1 MEKGNMKNTD
11 IRRMKGNIYKI
22 NKTYYFK
29 PLNEN
34 KSYIISNEY
43 EFNDNKSINIDG
55 VLGICIVSNNIA
67 IIKEIY
73 EGNIISNKLKKF
85 VSNILD
91 EL

>member
-1 MEKGNMKNTD
+1 MGKDNMKSTD

-29 PLNEN
+29 PLNED

-43 EFNDNKSINIDG
+43 EFYDNKSINIDG
-55 VLGICIVSNNIA
+55 VPSICIVSNNIA

-73 EGNIISNKLKKF
+73 EGNAISNKLKEF
-85 VSNILD
+85 ILK
-91 EL
+91 LKRW